1 MSLITFHNNK
11 NLLFA
16 LIYWALEIITR
27 VLMHYKWEWFQI
39 VENDSYNEYIFV
51 MLDCIANLFSGFLV
65 LYIYLSLKKRK
76 NYDTNI
82 INERKSDLI
91 LNSNNIELI
100 EEKGTFHRS
109 KYFIIK
115 FISMVFLYVFA
126 SLSFFAFYQIRKDA
140 NHYNVSHKFQKDIIN
155 QIDILARYI
164 LSIIFLR
171 GKALKHY
178 KFSIIV
184 ISFSI
189 ILSSPIDIYSLYN
202 NPKYNEK
209 LSWIYVGIF
218 SFRAIIY
225 PISDTLVKSIFEY
238 DYLIPENLM
247 FLRGCFETLLLSII
261 TPVLYF
267 YLNVKDDFVFNPN
280 KVNLAVLISVLT
292 GYTIFAFIKGILL
305 LKVIYYFSSQ
315 SVSFLIVSESITGS
329 IYSTIDYF
337 NSSEKIEIA
346 LSFIE
351 IIGIL
356 ITTFA
361 TLVFD
366 EIIIIHLG
374 DLDKDAENEIRKRG
388 DKEIKYIF
396 RIQDKYIEK
405 EKEKEEEKEE
415 EKDGEKNILAQ
426 SGTTIYD

>member
-1 MSLITFHNNK
+1 MSLITFHKNK

-16 LIYWALEIITR
+16 VIYWALEIITR
-27 VLMHYKWEWFQI
+27 VLMHYKWQWFQI
-39 VENDSYNEYIFV
+39 VKNDSYNEYIFV
-51 MLDCIANLFSGFLV
+51 ILDCIANLFSGFLV

-189 ILSSPIDIYSLYN
+189 IL
-202 NPKYNEK
+202 
-209 LSWIYVGIF
+209 
-218 SFRAIIY
+218 
-225 PISDTLVKSIFEY
+225 
-238 DYLIPENLM
+238 
-247 FLRGCFETLLLSII
+247 
-261 TPVLYF
+261 
-267 YLNVKDDFVFNPN
+267 
-280 KVNLAVLISVLT
+280 
-292 GYTIFAFIKGILL
+292 
-305 LKVIYYFSSQ
+305 
-315 SVSFLIVSESITGS
+315 
-329 IYSTIDYF
+329 
-337 NSSEKIEIA
+337 
-346 LSFIE
+346 
-351 IIGIL
+351 
-356 ITTFA
+356 
-361 TLVFD
+361 
-366 EIIIIHLG
+366 
-374 DLDKDAENEIRKRG
+374 
-388 DKEIKYIF
+388 
-396 RIQDKYIEK
+396 
-405 EKEKEEEKEE
+405 
-415 EKDGEKNILAQ
+415 
-426 SGTTIYD
+426 